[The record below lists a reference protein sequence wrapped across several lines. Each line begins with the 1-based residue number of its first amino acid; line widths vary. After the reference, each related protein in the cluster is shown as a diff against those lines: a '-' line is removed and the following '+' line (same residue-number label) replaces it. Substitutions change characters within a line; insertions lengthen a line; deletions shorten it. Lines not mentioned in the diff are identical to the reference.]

1 VDPKSDEVLWLLNS
15 LNLGSQKSL
24 EDVCQMPDIEFVM
37 EVLGSLPEV
46 SFDFSMDS
54 QGGFNDR
61 GYPLDNAGFEA
72 LGEMFG

>member
-1 VDPKSDEVLWLLNS
+1 
-15 LNLGSQKSL
+15 
-24 EDVCQMPDIEFVM
+24 MPDIEFVM